1 MAIIFAALLDMC
13 DQPSGGNWL
22 VIDRTQYKAPAA
34 ELLIEMAMMKTSS
47 RPYIMYIDYLD
58 RYDVFRGETGEGE
71 LVEQT
76 QHCLNTFKMAIAA
89 GQELGIEDAG
99 LKTPVHRF
107 YDVAD
112 PDTGF
117 LDPYSPYFDQP
128 LPRPEDPDVPVTS
141 RSRWQYFYTSMAYAS
156 ATHYILVDHDYDRI
170 DLSGL
175 GPVGY
180 IHANGEDGMFPTLT
194 YRIQR
199 GENIVML
206 HHSGGLTQAY
216 AAIREQLLKMFPSP
230 DPEEILKNTKEHMS
244 SPRPWTENFGLPE
257 VLMMIE
263 LQQRAPM
270 LLRTGIVAVDTLNDS
285 SEDVLATL
293 TCCFAGGGGVPEL
306 GLGEAEMI
314 CILTAWKRHITLYE
328 NACYF
333 ERVADFLQLTLY
345 LLGVVTTFITVLYA
359 LAVAEEEQT
368 AALAAA
374 AGLVPAGVRRLAM
387 STLSARMLQSED
399 SNVTIDENGEGEVA
413 PIDENGEVAPIVAPE
428 EEGQYAGLTGGYS
441 FTMILLPMV
450 ATLIGTI
457 RSKLRPREKWAA
469 CLMAANQIAAQI
481 YYFRMRAAWPTSV
494 GYDTAAPQ
502 TEIVPGQEDP
512 VPISKMRK
520 EIKARELFVGTC
532 AEIYRTVISSE
543 ISKGGS
549 LHMGRMSRY
558 QVQTEADRTIF
569 MDHLRVHVDEFYYG
583 IRRKP
588 KKDHKTISLRDKIED
603 AMEDIGDAIEDAIEA
618 IDDAVDEVTGTVDKA
633 DEKEKKASNSD
644 DLVSQMAIES
654 YVECRVRSICK
665 LLEKRAPALSNRL
678 NRLEY
683 AQMLANSSGAVLA
696 FLGQSNWIAITVA
709 VASVAGAM
717 QDYFYLPSQL
727 GETNRAMQELHNL
740 MIEFESF
747 SLVQRKMSRVK
758 NKFVSQV
765 EESLLLLCQARTQ
778 QSPALPGQKDSGNEE
793 EEE

>member
-1 MAIIFAALLDMC
+1 
-13 DQPSGGNWL
+13 
-22 VIDRTQYKAPAA
+22 
-34 ELLIEMAMMKTSS
+34 
-47 RPYIMYIDYLD
+47 
-58 RYDVFRGETGEGE
+58 
-71 LVEQT
+71 
-76 QHCLNTFKMAIAA
+76 
-89 GQELGIEDAG
+89 
-99 LKTPVHRF
+99 
-107 YDVAD
+107 
-112 PDTGF
+112 
-117 LDPYSPYFDQP
+117 
-128 LPRPEDPDVPVTS
+128 
-141 RSRWQYFYTSMAYAS
+141 
-156 ATHYILVDHDYDRI
+156 
-170 DLSGL
+170 
-175 GPVGY
+175 
-180 IHANGEDGMFPTLT
+180 
-194 YRIQR
+194 
-199 GENIVML
+199 
-206 HHSGGLTQAY
+206 
-216 AAIREQLLKMFPSP
+216 
-230 DPEEILKNTKEHMS
+230 
-244 SPRPWTENFGLPE
+244 
-257 VLMMIE
+257 
-263 LQQRAPM
+263 
-270 LLRTGIVAVDTLNDS
+270 
-285 SEDVLATL
+285 
-293 TCCFAGGGGVPEL
+293 
-306 GLGEAEMI
+306 
-314 CILTAWKRHITLYE
+314 
-328 NACYF
+328 
-333 ERVADFLQLTLY
+333 
-345 LLGVVTTFITVLYA
+345 
-359 LAVAEEEQT
+359 
-368 AALAAA
+368 
-374 AGLVPAGVRRLAM
+374 
-387 STLSARMLQSED
+387 
-399 SNVTIDENGEGEVA
+399 
-413 PIDENGEVAPIVAPE
+413 
-428 EEGQYAGLTGGYS
+428 
-441 FTMILLPMV
+441 
-450 ATLIGTI
+450 
-457 RSKLRPREKWAA
+457 
-469 CLMAANQIAAQI
+469 
-481 YYFRMRAAWPTSV
+481 
-494 GYDTAAPQ
+494 
-502 TEIVPGQEDP
+502 
-512 VPISKMRK
+512 MRK

-778 QSPALPGQKDSGNEE
+778 QSPALPGQKDGGNEE